1 MHVTGNTCSLE
12 FISLTVDNTYHMVKI
27 DKADMKNQAD
37 IWISRYI
44 LIILMEY
51 LTVRQHLFVK
61 GEHSPRLKQ

>member
-1 MHVTGNTCSLE
+1 
-12 FISLTVDNTYHMVKI
+12 MVKI

>member
-1 MHVTGNTCSLE
+1 
-12 FISLTVDNTYHMVKI
+12 MVKI

-61 GEHSPRLKQ
+61 GEHSPRL